1 MLLAALVT
9 LAATGGILLSRSR
22 TKQEASLDSVV
33 QLTTDL
39 TRDASQVGLAV
50 TRISDQREM
59 EIGHEIEAE
68 IARTG
73 WLKDD
78 STLQAYVAA
87 VGRPLLEHARRKAI
101 TYRFHV
107 IGSSDI
113 NAFAIPGG
121 GIYVTTGMVDFLN
134 SEAELAAILGHEISH
149 VDLKHCVE
157 RLQYQVAA
165 RKIGGDDIAA
175 IVSLGSF
182 LVGIGYSKQQE
193 LEADAQGVLFAA
205 AAGYDPTAARSAF
218 QRLALREPKT
228 PMEKPTLMSGELAV
242 ALGKALEQYFATHPP
257 TEIRIRE
264 LETLY
269 ARNARVWRGR
279 MFYLGRWNY
288 QERIARSRSDEP
300 SERRRY

>member
-1 MLLAALVT
+1 M
-9 LAATGGILLSRSR
+9 LSRSR
-22 TKQEASLDSVV
+22 TEQEASLDSVV
-33 QLTTDL
+33 QLATDF

-87 VGRPLLEHARRKAI
+87 VARPLLEHTRRKAI

-107 IGSSDI
+107 IGSSEI

-121 GIYVTTGMVDFLN
+121 GIYVTTGMVEFLN

-205 AAGYDPTAARSAF
+205 AAGYDPMAARSAF
-218 QRLALREPKT
+218 QRLTLREPKT
-228 PMEKPTLMSGELAV
+228 PVEKPALMSGELAA
-242 ALGKALEQYFATHPP
+242 ALGKALGQYFATHPP

-269 ARNARVWRGR
+269 ARNARVWGGHT
-279 MFYLGRWNY
+279 FYLGRWNY
-288 QERIARSRSDEP
+288 QERIPRSRSDQPNEG
-300 SERRRY
+300 RRY